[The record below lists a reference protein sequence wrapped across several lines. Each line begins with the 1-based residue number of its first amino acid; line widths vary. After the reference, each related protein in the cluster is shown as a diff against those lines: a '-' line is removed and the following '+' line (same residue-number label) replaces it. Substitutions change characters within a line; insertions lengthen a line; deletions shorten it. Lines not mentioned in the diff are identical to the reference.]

1 MSSCQRAN
9 SGGTP
14 ARAPGAQNRFGF
26 CSVIPIAR
34 SPRALPLATSGER
47 VSAGVGVGVAS
58 SADGLVAAVTAAG
71 QECGRQQRGRDE
83 RSQTA
88 ETSSSSATRK
98 EEPQPQ
104 AATTLGLSTL
114 KPAPCRPS
122 T

>member
-9 SGGTP
+9 SGGTSW
-14 ARAPGAQNRFGF
+14 APGAQKRFGF
-26 CSVIPIAR
+26 CSVSPTAR
-34 SPRALPLATSGER
+34 SPSALPVATAGER
-47 VSAGVGVGVAS
+47 VSAGVGVGVGVGFFAES
-58 SADGLVAAVTAAG
+58 LPESPQPDRR
-71 QECGRQQRGRDE
+71 GRQHGGRDK

-88 ETSSSSATRK
+88 DTSSSSATRK
-98 EEPQPQ
+98 EEPQPH